1 MAVVV
6 KLQIKVTLFNHYDPR
21 CHTYMQIYLILL
33 GVALLGDHIVVH
45 VIRIISATY
54 HSHLVFHVF
63 WQAVIMSV
71 AFWGLG
77 GTLFG
82 SHLN

>member
-21 CHTYMQIYLILL
+21 CHTYMQIYFISL
-33 GVALLGDHIVVH
+33 GVALLGDHIIVH
-45 VIRIISATY
+45 VIGIISATY
-54 HSHLVFHVF
+54 HSYLVYYVF

-82 SHLN
+82 CHLN